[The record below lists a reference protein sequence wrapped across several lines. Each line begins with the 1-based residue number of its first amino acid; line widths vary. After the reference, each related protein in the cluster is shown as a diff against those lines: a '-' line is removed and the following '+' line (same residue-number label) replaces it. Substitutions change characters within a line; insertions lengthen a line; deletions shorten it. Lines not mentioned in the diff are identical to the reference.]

1 MMFGYGALGPPT
13 DYTKKN
19 GIFLP
24 IQFVEV
30 VTTVWY
36 SHTYSFVI
44 L

>member
-1 MMFGYGALGPPT
+1 MMFGYESPRPPT
-13 DYTKKN
+13 DYIKKN
-19 GIFLP
+19 GIFA

-36 SHTYSFVI
+36 SHTYSFVM